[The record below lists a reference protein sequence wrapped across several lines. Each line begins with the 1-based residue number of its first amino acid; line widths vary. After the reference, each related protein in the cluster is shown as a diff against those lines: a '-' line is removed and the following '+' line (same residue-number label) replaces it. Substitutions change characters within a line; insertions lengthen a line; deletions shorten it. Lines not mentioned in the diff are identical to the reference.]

1 MSEDFF
7 SQINLQYLTLKK
19 KMLAVLQFQFNNT
32 ATFKELSAQT
42 SAYLRAALELAQS
55 SVNQQLPIELER
67 WPLQV
72 FLVCAIICFFA
83 SSIMHLLWVRSLKTC
98 NITHNI
104 DLSGISL
111 MIFGSAYGFVYYIF
125 KCETTTYYIYFCI
138 QLFSLLGILV
148 CINCKLFNK
157 EKYQGLKV
165 VLFVV
170 QGGVALL
177 AVLHWK
183 YMK

>member
-72 FLVCAIICFFA
+72 FLVRAIICFFA
-83 SSIMHLLWVRSLKTC
+83 SNIMHY
-98 NITHNI
+98 I

>member
-1 MSEDFF
+1 MSKDFF
-7 SQINLQYLTLKK
+7 EQINKQYFALKK
-19 KMLAVLQFQFNNT
+19 AITSMIQSKRSSAVSFELMKAQA
-32 ATFKELSAQT
+32 ATYLS
-42 SAYLRAALELAQS
+42 SALELAQS
-55 SVNQQLPIELER
+55 SVNQSLPIELER

-72 FLVCAIICFFA
+72 FLVCAIICFLA
-83 SSIMHLLWVRSLKTC
+83 SSAMHLFWVRSLKTC

-125 KCETTTYYIYFCI
+125 KCETTSYYVYFGI